1 MSIIDGF
8 WPFSQN
14 LAFSREKVA
23 KTPRTPGAP
32 PLRSKFRKLSLKK
45 LRDMHFRL
53 FEPFLALFLNFCN
66 KKLSGLRPRCLPSR
80 GNALKFDFPLQYAPC
95 ETHRLAVIV
104 VF

>member
-23 KTPRTPGAP
+23 NTPRTPGGP
-32 PLRSKFRKLSLKK
+32 PLCAKLRKLSPKK

-53 FEPFLALFLNFCN
+53 FEPFWALLFNFRN
-66 KKLSGLRPRCLPSR
+66 KK
-80 GNALKFDFPLQYAPC
+80 
-95 ETHRLAVIV
+95 V
-104 VF
+104 VWIEAKMPA